1 MSCGN
6 VLGTQSLHH
15 FLVFLCIQKDCF
27 PALLNVGSGMWL
39 GLANGMWTV
48 IEVNCRLYRKKCIW
62 SFMISFFL
70 SLPLPNTH
78 THTPSHF
85 INWLNVH
92 YLVHSI
98 LRSPT
103 GMAKPL
109 NRRSLNPWV
118 TAWGVAVQKK
128 CSSRIIGFCMSHW
141 NFGTVFSFFL
151 FLFFKQWAL
160 IT

>member
-1 MSCGN
+1 MSCCD

-109 NRRSLNPWV
+109 NRRSLNPWG
-118 TAWGVAVQKK
+118 TAWGIAVQKK
-128 CSSRIIGFCMSHW
+128 CSSRTSAFAWVTEILAQF
-141 NFGTVFSFFL
+141 FLSFF
-151 FLFFKQWAL
+151 FFSL
-160 IT
+160 NSEH